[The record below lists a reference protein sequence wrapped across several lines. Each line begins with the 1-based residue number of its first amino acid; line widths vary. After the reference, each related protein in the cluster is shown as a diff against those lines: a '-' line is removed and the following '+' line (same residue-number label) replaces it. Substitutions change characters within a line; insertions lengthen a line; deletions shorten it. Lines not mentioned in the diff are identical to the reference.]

1 MFNLYLKRGSAS
13 GVLCNSQEHF
23 LRFSLCCL
31 LQSESISFE
40 CVRVKILSASDQR
53 VVCILAAT
61 IAATE
66 HWSVHTQT
74 FCIGFALSYWHYDCY
89 RSYYGQQDKV

>member
-1 MFNLYLKRGSAS
+1 MVYFVILK
-13 GVLCNSQEHF
+13 NFF

-31 LQSESISFE
+31 LKSNSISTE

-53 VVCILAAT
+53 AVCILAAT

-74 FCIGFALSYWHYDCY
+74 FCIGFALSYWHYDY
-89 RSYYGQQDKV
+89 YLSHYGQQDKV